1 MDRELIKTAINE
13 ATEYI
18 QEVSELN
25 GTNSNKGARILKKLS
40 KAFFSLHQPSITTNI
55 YWQTND
61 YGEDE
66 LDIELITDE
75 FWNELHRFQ
84 DEDELDKY
92 LSQFD

>member
-1 MDRELIKTAINE
+1 MVE

-25 GTNSNKGARILKKLS
+25 QSNLQANHDKGARIIKKLS

-55 YWQTND
+55 YWQTNE

-66 LDIELITDE
+66 LDIELMTDE
-75 FWNELHRFQ
+75 FWNQLHRFE
-84 DEDELDKY
+84 DEDELDRY